1 MPVPD
6 PKTLVRRPVGATMRR
21 VFSTADHP
29 RVAEDQGGDRG
40 LFGPDSV
47 TWRVHGDLSMLV
59 GGIRALM
66 VQTVHPLAIAG
77 VAQHS
82 RYRTDPLGR
91 LRRTAAFVATTTY
104 GSTAEADAAIA
115 KVRSIHD
122 RVRGVAADGRAY
134 SANDPD
140 LLAWVHHVEVQS
152 FLLAYQRIGP
162 GLGRDEAD
170 QYVSEMANLGARL
183 GVPDPITKAATLHD
197 WLRRHPEQHV
207 TAEARAA
214 VRFLAWAPLPLSVRG
229 PYAVLLAAAISLI
242 PIRQRYAL
250 GLFLPGP
257 ISGRLACEPAARAL
271 VGALGWSLG
280 PSPALERARSRLGA

>member
-1 MPVPD
+1 
-6 PKTLVRRPVGATMRR
+6 MRR
-21 VFSTADHP
+21 IFSTAGD
-29 RVAEDQGGDRG
+29 RAVAEDLGGDSG

-47 TWRVHGDLSMLV
+47 TWRVHADLAMLV
-59 GGIRALM
+59 GGMRALI
-66 VQTVHPLAIAG
+66 VQTVHPLAIAA

-104 GSTAEADAAIA
+104 GSSAQADAAIA
-115 KVRSIHD
+115 KVHSIHD
-122 RVRGVAADGRAY
+122 RVRGVAADGRTY

-183 GVPDPITKAATLHD
+183 GLRESITTAAALHD
-197 WLRRHPEQHV
+197 WVRHHPDQHV
-207 TAEARAA
+207 TADARAA
-214 VRFLAWAPLPLSVRG
+214 VRFLAWAPLPVSARA
-229 PYAVLLAAAISLI
+229 PYGVLLAAAISLV
-242 PIRQRYAL
+242 PIRQRHAL

-257 ISGRLACEPAARAL
+257 IAGRLACEPAARGL
-271 VGALGWSLG
+271 VGVLGWSLG
-280 PSPALERARSRLGA
+280 PSPALERARSRLTA